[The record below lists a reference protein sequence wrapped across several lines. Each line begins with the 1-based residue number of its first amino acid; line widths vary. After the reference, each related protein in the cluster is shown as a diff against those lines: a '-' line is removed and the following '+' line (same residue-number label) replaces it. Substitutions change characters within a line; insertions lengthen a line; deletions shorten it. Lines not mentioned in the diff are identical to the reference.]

1 VPTADKAR
9 RLPRWIVAAA
19 ACLAMLAAWGYASNP
34 LTGQARAYAEEVAK
48 ASAATYVSLRT
59 LNAFLS
65 TAQEVEVGGNAL
77 VVSGTAQPFKM
88 LEPIDDTI
96 ERIAGAVFAIMVA
109 TGVLSVA
116 LGPVSGTGWALVGLA
131 ALLWLVFPGRLG
143 GLPRRL
149 GVYGGFLGLA
159 LPLAFVLASF
169 LAERMTAQVWAGHQ
183 AIIAEIT
190 ATVAGDELPPPGEGG
205 WWQSLQ
211 ERLGGIDRY
220 QTVASALYSNAD
232 AVIGSYIAILS
243 VFIFRILLLPVLLV
257 GAFWVATR
265 QLAA

>member
-1 VPTADKAR
+1 MPTADKAR

-19 ACLAMLAAWGYASNP
+19 ACLAMLAAWGYTSNP

-59 LNAFLS
+59 LNAFL
-65 TAQEVEVGGNAL
+65 
-77 VVSGTAQPFKM
+77 
-88 LEPIDDTI
+88 EPIDDTV

-232 AVIGSYIAILS
+232 AVIGIYIAILS